1 MNFEKI
7 IYELKEQIAYIGFG
21 FNSSKKMNVL
31 DKPTLTELR
40 VVFGMIKKEVEGKKI
55 TGVIF
60 HSLTPGCFL
69 AGVDINL
76 ISSLQSEAEILSL
89 VEEGHTIFNMIE
101 DLKIPKVAC
110 IDGVC
115 MGGGMELALTCDKIL
130 ASESDNT
137 VLALPEVKL
146 GLLPG
151 LGGTY
156 RLPRRIGIPNALD
169 LILTGSNVRAKKA
182 KRMGLVDEVYARE
195 KLLEMAKVQLFV
207 KTKKP
212 TRSEALE
219 KMIMRQ
225 LMVRKLIFKKARES
239 VLEKTKGF
247 YQAPLKILSVIETGS
262 GCNRKSALAK
272 EAAGFTQLVLSEQ
285 SKNLRHI
292 FFLMEGSKK
301 FKGEPVQDRVKKIKK
316 GAVLGAGTMGGGIA
330 WLLADNQMSPLLKD
344 INKQAL
350 ELGLSQASSVF
361 LKSVKKKHMT
371 QEEFERKQ
379 RSISPV
385 LDYHTFKNV
394 DLVIEAIVEKIDV
407 KKNVFKELE
416 NYVSDDAII
425 TSNTSSISIEKMS
438 TGLNRPERFLGLH
451 FFNPVNMMPLV
462 EIITHDKVSEEVV
475 RQMHAWS
482 LAVKKTPIIVNDG
495 PGFLVN
501 RILTPFLGEAV
512 CLLEEGLPLEQLDK
526 AVLSFGMPMGPGRLL
541 DEVGFDVAIHASMV
555 IHEGLGERCK
565 PSSLLTQFVRD
576 GYLGK
581 KNNKGFYHYDEQGR
595 QLGINEE
602 LQKLCPHKMTKMS
615 EEDIQTRLI
624 FPMINEAS
632 YALQDKIAE
641 HASTIDIGVIFGL
654 GFPPFRGGVL
664 KYADNIGLTKI
675 LAKLKELEVKV
686 DGQRFKPSQYLQ
698 DMVMQNK
705 NFYKE

>member
-7 IYELKEQIAYIGFG
+7 LYELKDKIAYIGFG

-31 DKPTLTELR
+31 DKLTLTELR
-40 VVFGMIKKEVEGKKI
+40 EVFEIIKKEVEGKKI
-55 TGVIF
+55 TGVIL

-76 ISSLQSEAEILSL
+76 ISSLQSEAEILRT

-115 MGGGMELALTCDKIL
+115 MGGGLELALTCDKIL
-130 ASESDNT
+130 VSESDNT

-182 KRMGLVDEVYARE
+182 KRMGLADEVYAKE
-195 KLLEMAKVQLFV
+195 KLLEMAKSQLFSSA
-207 KTKKP
+207 KKLK
-212 TRSEALE
+212 RSEVLE
-219 KMIMRQ
+219 KMIMKQ
-225 LMVRKLIFKKARES
+225 LVVRKFIFKKARES

-247 YQAPLKILSVIETGS
+247 YQAPLKILSVMEAGS
-262 GCNRKSALAK
+262 SCNRKTGLAK
-272 EAAGFTQLVLSEQ
+272 EAAGFTQLALSEQ

-292 FFLMEGSKK
+292 FFLVEGTKK
-301 FKGEPVQDRVKKIKK
+301 YKAEPVQDRVKKIKK

-330 WLLADNQMSPLLKD
+330 WLLADNYMSPLLKD
-344 INKQAL
+344 VNKEAL

-361 LKSVKKKHMT
+361 SKSVKKKHMT
-371 QEEFERKQ
+371 EEEFQRKQ
-379 RSISPV
+379 RSISPT
-385 LDYHTFKNV
+385 LDYSCFKSV
-394 DLVIEAIVEKIDV
+394 DLVIEAVVEKIDL
-407 KKNVFKELE
+407 KKAVFKELE
-416 NYVSDDAII
+416 NYVREDAII
-425 TSNTSSISIEKMS
+425 TSNTSSISIEKMCE
-438 TGLNRPERFLGLH
+438 GLKRPERFLGLH

-462 EIITHDKVSEEVV
+462 EIITHSKVSEEVV
-475 RQMHAWS
+475 KQMHAWA

-501 RILTPFLGEAV
+501 RILTPFLSETV
-512 CLLEEGLPLEQLDK
+512 WLLEEGCSVEQLDR
-526 AVLSFGMPMGPGRLL
+526 AILSFGMPMGPGRLL
-541 DEVGFDVAIHASMV
+541 DEVGFDVAVHVSEV
-555 IHEGLGERCK
+555 IYGQLGERCK
-565 PSSLLTQFVRD
+565 FSDLLHNIVQAGF
-576 GYLGK
+576 LGK
-581 KNNKGFYHYDEQGR
+581 KNHKGFYYYNEQGK

-602 LQKLCPHKMTKMS
+602 LKKLCPNKSCKIA
-615 EEDIQTRLI
+615 EEDIQKRLI
-624 FPMINEAS
+624 LPMINEAT

-654 GFPPFRGGVL
+654 GFPPFRGGLL
-664 KYADNIGLTKI
+664 KYADNVGLNKI
-675 LAKLKELEVKV
+675 LADLKELEVKV
-686 DGQRFKPSQYLQ
+686 SSNRFKPSQYLQ
-698 DMVMQNK
+698 DMVAHNK
-705 NFYKE
+705 NFYN

>member
-7 IYELKEQIAYIGFG
+7 LYELKDKIAYIGFG

-31 DKPTLTELR
+31 DKLTLTELR
-40 VVFGMIKKEVEGKKI
+40 EVFEIIKKEVEGKKI
-55 TGVIF
+55 TGVIL

-76 ISSLQSEAEILSL
+76 ISSLQSEAEILRT

-115 MGGGMELALTCDKIL
+115 MGGGLELALTCDKIL
-130 ASESDNT
+130 VSESDNT

-182 KRMGLVDEVYARE
+182 KRMGLADEVYAKE
-195 KLLEMAKVQLFV
+195 KLLEMAKSQLFSSA
-207 KTKKP
+207 KKLK
-212 TRSEALE
+212 RSEVLE
-219 KMIMRQ
+219 KMIMKQ
-225 LMVRKLIFKKARES
+225 LVVRKFIFKKARES

-247 YQAPLKILSVIETGS
+247 YQAPLKILSVMEAGS
-262 GCNRKSALAK
+262 SCNRKTGLAK
-272 EAAGFTQLVLSEQ
+272 EAAGFTQLALSEQ

-292 FFLMEGSKK
+292 FFLVEGTKK
-301 FKGEPVQDRVKKIKK
+301 YKAEPVQDRVKKIKK

-330 WLLADNQMSPLLKD
+330 WLLADNYMSPLLKD
-344 INKQAL
+344 VNKEAL

-361 LKSVKKKHMT
+361 SKSVKKKHMT
-371 QEEFERKQ
+371 EEEFQRKQ
-379 RSISPV
+379 RSISPT
-385 LDYHTFKNV
+385 LDYSCFKSV
-394 DLVIEAIVEKIDV
+394 DLVIEAVVEKIDL
-407 KKNVFKELE
+407 KKAVFKELE
-416 NYVSDDAII
+416 NYVREDAII
-425 TSNTSSISIEKMS
+425 TSNTSSISIEKMCE
-438 TGLNRPERFLGLH
+438 GLKRPERFLGLH

-462 EIITHDKVSEEVV
+462 EIITHSKVSEEVV
-475 RQMHAWS
+475 KQMHAWA

-501 RILTPFLGEAV
+501 RILTPFLSETV
-512 CLLEEGLPLEQLDK
+512 WLLEEGCSVEQLDR
-526 AVLSFGMPMGPGRLL
+526 AILSFGMPMGPGRLL
-541 DEVGFDVAIHASMV
+541 DEVGFDVAVHVSEV
-555 IHEGLGERCK
+555 IYGQLGERCK
-565 PSSLLTQFVRD
+565 FSDLLHNIVQAGF
-576 GYLGK
+576 LGK
-581 KNNKGFYHYDEQGR
+581 KNHKGFYYYNEQGK

-602 LQKLCPHKMTKMS
+602 LKKLCPNKSCKIA
-615 EEDIQTRLI
+615 EEDIQKRLI
-624 FPMINEAS
+624 LPMINEAT

-654 GFPPFRGGVL
+654 GFPPFRGGLL
-664 KYADNIGLTKI
+664 KYADNVGLNKI
-675 LAKLKELEVKV
+675 LADLKELEVKV
-686 DGQRFKPSQYLQ
+686 SSNRFKPSQYLQ
-698 DMVMQNK
+698 DMVARNK
-705 NFYKE
+705 NFYN

>member
-7 IYELKEQIAYIGFG
+7 LYELKDKIAYIGFG

-31 DKPTLTELR
+31 DKLTLTELKE
-40 VVFGMIKKEVEGKKI
+40 VFEIIKKEVEGKKI
-55 TGVIF
+55 TGVIL

-76 ISSLQSEAEILSL
+76 ISSLQSEAEILRT

-115 MGGGMELALTCDKIL
+115 MGGGLELALTCDKIL
-130 ASESDNT
+130 VSESDNT

-182 KRMGLVDEVYARE
+182 KRMGLADEVYAKE
-195 KLLEMAKVQLFV
+195 KLLEMAKTQLFSSA
-207 KTKKP
+207 KKLK
-212 TRSEALE
+212 RSEVLE
-219 KMIMRQ
+219 KMVMKQ
-225 LMVRKLIFKKARES
+225 LVVRKFIFKKARES

-247 YQAPLKILSVIETGS
+247 YQAPLNILSVMEAGS
-262 GCNRKSALAK
+262 SCNRKSGLAK
-272 EAAGFTQLVLSEQ
+272 EAAGFTQLALSEQ

-292 FFLMEGSKK
+292 FFLVEGTKK
-301 FKGEPVQDRVKKIKK
+301 YKAEPVQDRVKKIKK

-344 INKQAL
+344 VNKEAL

-361 LKSVKKKHMT
+361 SKSVKKKHMT
-371 QEEFERKQ
+371 EEEFQRKQ
-379 RSISPV
+379 RSISPT
-385 LDYHTFKNV
+385 LDYSGFKSV
-394 DLVIEAIVEKIDV
+394 DLVIEAVVEKIDL
-407 KKNVFKELE
+407 KKAVFKELE
-416 NYVSDDAII
+416 NYVREDAII
-425 TSNTSSISIEKMS
+425 TSNTSSISIEKMCE
-438 TGLNRPERFLGLH
+438 GLKRPERFLGLH

-462 EIITHDKVSEEVV
+462 EIITHSKVSEEVV
-475 RQMHAWS
+475 KQMHAWA

-501 RILTPFLGEAV
+501 RILTPFLSETV
-512 CLLEEGLPLEQLDK
+512 CLLEEGCSVEQLDR
-526 AVLSFGMPMGPGRLL
+526 AILSFGMPMGPGRLL
-541 DEVGFDVAIHASMV
+541 DEVGFDVAVHVSEV
-555 IHEGLGERCK
+555 IYGQLGERCK
-565 PSSLLTQFVRD
+565 SSDLLHNFVQA
-576 GYLGK
+576 GFLGK
-581 KNNKGFYHYDEQGR
+581 KNHKGFYHYNEQGK

-602 LQKLCPHKMTKMS
+602 LKKLCPNKSCKMA
-615 EEDIQTRLI
+615 EEDIQKRLI
-624 FPMINEAS
+624 LPMINEAT

-654 GFPPFRGGVL
+654 GFPPFRGGLL
-664 KYADNIGLTKI
+664 KYADNVGLNKI
-675 LAKLKELEVKV
+675 LADLQELEVKV
-686 DGQRFKPSQYLQ
+686 SSSRFKPSQYLQ
-698 DMVMQNK
+698 DMVAHNK
-705 NFYKE
+705 NFYN